1 MLFWVVLLYLMSTES
16 LSTEWIHKKYLSQK
30 EHTYATVMQ
39 ASLTTWD
46 LRSFAESLS
55 APSNKRKCWKKQS
68 YCAAPATS
76 NDRIFLSWSKEN
88 FHYWHKE
95 CQRQKKSYQK
105 SSLFEQKFK
114 NNISLY
120 FYNCI
125 QTF

>member
-1 MLFWVVLLYLMSTES
+1 MLRKIKKKKSHKWNLFIIKITFRLHICCFWVVPLYLMSTKS
-16 LSTEWIHKKYLSQK
+16 LSTELIHKKHLSQK

-76 NDRIFLSWSKEN
+76 NDRIFLS
-88 FHYWHKE
+88 
-95 CQRQKKSYQK
+95 
-105 SSLFEQKFK
+105 
-114 NNISLY
+114 
-120 FYNCI
+120 
-125 QTF
+125 